1 MQSSMPAPVQEGGGD
16 GDGDGDGDADEVL
29 DEDELSTLEEDSMLE
44 DGTTELVVLDDGSTL
59 EEELELL

>member
-1 MQSSMPAPVQEGGGD
+1 MPAPVQEGGGD